1 MSRAVAGHENYEHVL
16 MCLIC
21 RSLFDDHEHQPKFL
35 PCHHTFCKECL
46 RQYVQQMGDDIECP
60 SCRRVATIPAAG
72 VSALQTNFYAKYIQS
87 LVYGCS
93 GINPSW
99 VSDCERHPGRKLQHY
114 CNDCALGICDV
125 CLKERGC
132 ARHECDLL
140 TAVMERCR
148 CDIDSA
154 FSGTNSLIENKKV
167 ELEGLLKSLA
177 EAKDRSLIKIE
188 STFEQHVHALTRRAT
203 LLKNKV
209 IGIYNEHATK
219 VEADLEEIS
228 TGMTCAVSLK
238 EHHESMIGRGDF
250 SDARKGVEEL
260 HEIRSNLLERIQPK
274 VHHVR
279 FDEEHGSEAFHK
291 CVTVLGRVVSL
302 PNAFQSS
309 LSQNSSESSV
319 QSPEIDPK
327 ATDSYDVISPEGD
340 PKGKVYDMLSL
351 PCSESVPEPLNFC
364 APSNFKSEMVVN
376 IHSSRPVDVITM
388 ETERELNN
396 NPGTMMAIRPDQ
408 GDVMSIKDPGRKN
421 ADSIVAG
428 MQCSVIVTFASEPAS
443 HDRCPVYEVD
453 KVVPVRSCVEHRGTP
468 LPPTT
473 ILNAENVKE
482 VLGPKEKPFTCSDSA
497 SAEHQRRLFAP
508 MSKPRDGAKTCNFIQ
523 SNAEHFAGHK
533 SYDESSLRSELG
545 CDVSDGED
553 VSATPSK
560 QMSRSDFWLMMSSSI
575 ESLSEHDLIVAE
587 LSGEQTSL

>member
-60 SCRRVATIPAAG
+60 SCRKVATIPAAG

-99 VSDCERHPGRKLQHY
+99 VSECERHPGHKLLHF
-114 CNDCALGICDV
+114 CNDCALGICEV

-132 ARHECDLL
+132 ARHKCDLL

-154 FSGTNSLIENKKV
+154 FSSTNSLIESKKV

-177 EAKDRSLIKIE
+177 EAKDRALIKIE

-260 HEIRSNLLERIQPK
+260 SEIRSNLLERIQPK
-274 VHHVR
+274 VNHVR

-291 CVTVLGRVVSL
+291 CVTILGRVVSL
-302 PNAFQSS
+302 PNTYKSS
-309 LSQNSSESSV
+309 SSQNSNDSNV
-319 QSPEIDPK
+319 QSPEIDAK
-327 ATDSYDVISPEGD
+327 ATDSYDVIVPEGD
-340 PKGKVYDMLSL
+340 PKGKVDDEMPL
-351 PCSESVPEPLNFC
+351 PCSESGPLNFC
-364 APSNFKSEMVVN
+364 APSNFKSEMTVN
-376 IHSSRPVDVITM
+376 IQSSRPVDVITM

-396 NPGTMMAIRPDQ
+396 NPAVIRSDQ
-408 GDVMSIKDPGRKN
+408 GDVCDVVPTKDLGRKT
-421 ADSIVAG
+421 ADPIVAG
-428 MQCSVIVTFASEPAS
+428 TQCSVIVSFASEPTS
-443 HDRCPVYEVD
+443 HDQCPVYEID
-453 KVVPVRSCVEHRGTP
+453 KGVPVRRFMEVKGPP
-468 LPPTT
+468 LPPTSV
-473 ILNAENVKE
+473 LNKENEKE
-482 VLGPKEKPFTCSDSA
+482 VS
-497 SAEHQRRLFAP
+497 RLKDKTFAP
-508 MSKPRDGAKTCNFIQ
+508 ISRTQDGAKTCSFVL
-523 SNAEHFAGHK
+523 SNAEHFPGHK
-533 SYDESSLRSELG
+533 SYDESSLRTELG
-545 CDVSDGED
+545 CDVSDNED
-553 VSATPSK
+553 MSATPLK

-575 ESLSEHDLIVAE
+575 ESNLSEHDLIVAE